1 MNANTLNSNALNSNA
16 LNLNSNAM
24 KTWKNNKMPS
34 DTIADIIE
42 NIIKS
47 ETIDQR
53 AVRLLIKRIEI
64 NADDEACII
73 LN

>member
-1 MNANTLNSNALNSNA
+1 
-16 LNLNSNAM
+16 
-24 KTWKNNKMPS
+24 MPS

-53 AVRLLIKRIEI
+53 AVRLLINRIEI

>member
-1 MNANTLNSNALNSNA
+1 MNANTLNTNALNTNA
-16 LNLNSNAM
+16 DAM
-24 KTWKNNKMPS
+24 KTRKNNKTPP